1 MSFAPLTCQHASV
14 GDAAE
19 NDALVRRFLAA
30 WERREVDVVLE
41 CLNDDAVY
49 HAMPL
54 APIVG
59 KAALHEW
66 VAHFADA
73 PPPRLDVH
81 HQVANEHVV
90 INERTDY
97 MTLNGRAVTLPICA
111 VFEIEE
117 GRIKAWREY
126 FDVGP
131 AKAAYT
137 G

>member
-1 MSFAPLTCQHASV
+1 M
-14 GDAAE
+14 GGAAD
-19 NDALVRRFLAA
+19 NDELVRRFLGA
-30 WERREVDVVLE
+30 WEARDVDVVLE
-41 CLNDDAVY
+41 CLDDDAVY
-49 HAMPL
+49 HAVPL
-54 APIVG
+54 SPIVG
-59 KAALHEW
+59 KAALQEW
-66 VAHFADA
+66 VAHFADV

-81 HQVANEHVV
+81 RQVASLHVV

-131 AKAAYT
+131 AKAAYAA
-137 G
+137 GRR